1 MNKTILCILSAVLI
15 VSFGAIKARAS
26 TPNDAVLSY
35 FQALKNGDVETIKAS
50 ITGDM
55 YKKRKV
61 LLEQNKNYPEF
72 LKNVYKGA
80 QFRIKDVS
88 IKDNDAVVSVE
99 VIFPDRKT
107 QFILYLIKD
116 DLGNWKIF
124 KENSDQ

>member
-26 TPNDAVLSY
+26 TPSDAVLSY